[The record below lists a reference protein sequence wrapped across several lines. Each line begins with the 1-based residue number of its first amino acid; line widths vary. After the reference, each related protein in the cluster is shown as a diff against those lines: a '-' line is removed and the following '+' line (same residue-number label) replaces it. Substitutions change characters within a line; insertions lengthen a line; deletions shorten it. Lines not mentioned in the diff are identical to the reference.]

1 MPRGKALDEEIF
13 SPVIEKSGP
22 KESTPSNSLQSTVP
36 MPVEKTVAEEISTPV
51 IEKSTPQES
60 PKLSYRDA
68 LKKGSGQDQKT
79 SRTPDHSPRFVSLM
93 PRRKTLAKESH
104 PPATSSRPRKSYEQR
119 KEEYAQ
125 ARLRILGS
133 RSDQKESPKGSW
145 MKRVRNYIH
154 GTRKKEPP

>member
-1 MPRGKALDEEIF
+1 MPMEKTLVEVIPT
-13 SPVIEKSGP
+13 PV
-22 KESTPSNSLQSTVP
+22 
-36 MPVEKTVAEEISTPV
+36 VEKNG
-51 IEKSTPQES
+51 PQES
-60 PKLSYRDA
+60 PRLSYRDA

-119 KEEYAQ
+119 KEEYAH

-133 RSDQKESPKGSW
+133 SE
-145 MKRVRNYIH
+145 
-154 GTRKKEPP
+154 RKKEPP